1 VSEALGLRWRDIDL
15 VEGVFR
21 VSGQLAPLK
30 RGETPYTVPT
40 KSRRG
45 VREMPFLPVV
55 RDALETLLAS
65 ELAVGRGR
73 ADDFVFVTRTGRPF
87 TRQNVS
93 ERGIEEAGV
102 RGGLGEGVR
111 AQVLRHSFCTF
122 MAESDVPP
130 NEAAALTGHTEAV
143 WWKCYVQ
150 PRRDAE
156 SRRENIQK
164 MTARGLGVRGAS

>member
-1 VSEALGLRWRDIDL
+1 MARQPGPTAR
-15 VEGVFR
+15 
-21 VSGQLAPLK
+21 
-30 RGETPYTVPT
+30 TPDEVRT

-45 VREMPFLPVV
+45 IREMPFLPIVW
-55 RDALETLLAS
+55 ETLEAHLAS
-65 ELAVGRGR
+65 ELRAGRGQ

-102 RGGLGEGVR
+102 SAGLGEGIR

-122 MAESDVPP
+122 VAESDVPS

-143 WWKCYVQ
+143 WWKSYAQ

-156 SRRENIQK
+156 SRRENIQR
-164 MTARGLGVRGAS
+164 MTARSLGVRGEVDQRLTSG